1 MHSDAKTA
9 AEKRK
14 LDRQLDEEL
23 EATFPAS
30 DAPKVTRPGGKAANA
45 PAPPEPDE
53 AGT

>member
-1 MHSDAKTA
+1 MHGDAKTD

-30 DAPKVTRPGGKAANA
+30 DAPKVTRPGRKDA
-45 PAPPEPDE
+45 PVPPEPDDT
-53 AGT
+53 GT

>member
-1 MHSDAKTA
+1 MHSDAKTD

-30 DAPKVTRPGGKAANA
+30 DAPKITRPGGK
-45 PAPPEPDE
+45 PARERTTPESGE
-53 AGT
+53 TNG